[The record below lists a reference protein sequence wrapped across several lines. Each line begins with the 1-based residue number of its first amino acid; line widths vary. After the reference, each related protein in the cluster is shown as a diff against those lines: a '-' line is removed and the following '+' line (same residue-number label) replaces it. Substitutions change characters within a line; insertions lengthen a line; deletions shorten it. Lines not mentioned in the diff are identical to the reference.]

1 MVRFGRDKMA
11 KSVGNVRPLGEELER
26 WGRDALLMYFS
37 RGHYRQPIAYSD
49 AELEQAQASVHR
61 VREAARRLREGPSPD
76 DMAPL
81 RDQFFD
87 ALAEDFNTAAALDA
101 LFRWV
106 REANKREDVGD
117 AHLREMLGVLGL
129 ENLVDGGGAVE
140 PDAEALE
147 LARRREAARAQRDFA
162 EADRLRDELRGRGWE
177 VRDSPEG
184 PELLPL
190 DEP

>member
-1 MVRFGRDKMA
+1 MA
-11 KSVGNVRPLGEELER
+11 KSVGNVRPLAEELDR
-26 WGRDALLMYFS
+26 WGRDALLMYFCG
-37 RGHYRQPIAYSD
+37 GHYHQPLAYSD
-49 AELEQAQASVHR
+49 SELEQAQASVHR
-61 VREAARRLREGPSPD
+61 VREAARRLHEGPSPE

-129 ENLVDGGGAVE
+129 ENLLAVGDAAE
-140 PDAEALE
+140 PDAEALD
-147 LARRREAARAQRDFA
+147 LAGRREGARGERDFA
-162 EADRLRDELRGRGWE
+162 EADRLRDELRARGWE

-184 PELLPL
+184 PELIPL
-190 DEP
+190 EKS